1 MKEKLQ
7 QFITLDVYKRQEYST
22 AIILL
27 PCGKVRIIS
36 VDKCCRC
43 LAAVRGKDRVA
54 DGISENRDIFII
66 QDVA

>member
-1 MKEKLQ
+1 MIVRDIAGGFHGLG
-7 QFITLDVYKRQEYST
+7 IEYGT